1 MAGISEDVEEDDSV
15 WMLTRARL
23 PWLVIGMLG
32 GLLGALFMEAFEQN
46 ITLTLTFFIPLIMAT
61 GGNVGIQSSSL
72 VVQGLANKSA
82 FSKTT
87 YTRLWKVFWV
97 AIFNGLLLA
106 ALVFLGVQL
115 LMGSGLKLA
124 LIVALSLLCVVLLSS
139 FMGTTTPLLLDKYGI
154 NPALASGPFITT
166 VNDLLGLAVYF
177 GVAHLL
183 YSL

>member
-1 MAGISEDVEEDDSV
+1 
-15 WMLTRARL
+15 MLTRARL
-23 PWLVIGMLG
+23 PWLVVGMLG
-32 GLLGALFMEAFEQN
+32 GLLGALFMEAYENN

-72 VVQGLANKSA
+72 VVQSLANKSA

-97 AIFNGLLLA
+97 AILNGLLLA
-106 ALVFLGVQL
+106 TMVLFGIQF
-115 LMGSGLKLA
+115 LMGSGFKLA
-124 LIVALSLLCVVLLSS
+124 LIVAISLLSVVLLSS
-139 FMGTTTPLLLDKYGI
+139 FMGTATPLVLDRFGI

-166 VNDLLGLAVYF
+166 ANDLLGLAVYF

-183 YSL
+183 FSL